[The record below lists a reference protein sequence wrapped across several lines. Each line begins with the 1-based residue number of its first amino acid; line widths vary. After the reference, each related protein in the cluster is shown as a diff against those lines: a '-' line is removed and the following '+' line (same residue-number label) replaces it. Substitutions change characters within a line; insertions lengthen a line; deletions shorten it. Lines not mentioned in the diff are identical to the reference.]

1 MMEIRKRP
9 GYVYLNIHLS
19 LPVCIGSEKPQW
31 GVANYIYI
39 LRIQFKGCRNVSHQ
53 QQSSLFRT
61 TLSRTNTLYEL
72 LILLGPNHLLQFKL
86 LLA

>member
-31 GVANYIYI
+31 GVANYVYI
-39 LRIQFKGCRNVSHQ
+39 HSYIKEGVNFWTRQAE
-53 QQSSLFRT
+53 
-61 TLSRTNTLYEL
+61 SR
-72 LILLGPNHLLQFKL
+72 
-86 LLA
+86 